1 MASPLTLEVN
11 NLFPRLTYSSETIDR
26 FFEEIFTLHH
36 HGCSGNLSIAFLDR
50 SSHSQIHGN
59 FLKDFRSTDVITFPA
74 DPAENIAGEIC
85 VSVDQAIEESGVR
98 GIPFAR
104 ELSLYLVHGWLHLV
118 GFDDKIEEDR
128 KIMRREESKVLGL
141 IENLELWPDFLL
153 APSSGDQ

>member
-11 NLFPRLTYSSETIDR
+11 NLYPRLTYSSETVDR

-50 SSHSQIHGN
+50 PSHSQIHGN
-59 FLKDFRSTDVITFPA
+59 FLKDFRPTDVITFPA
-74 DPAENIAGEIC
+74 DPDERIAGEIC
-85 VSVDQAIEESGVR
+85 VSVDQAIEESDLR

-118 GFDDKIEEDR
+118 GFDDKIDEDR

-153 APSSGDQ
+153 APSSGDR

>member
-11 NLFPRLTYSSETIDR
+11 NLYPRLTYSSETIDR

-59 FLKDFRSTDVITFPA
+59 FLKDFRPTDVITFPA
-74 DPAENIAGEIC
+74 DPAESIAGEIC

-118 GFDDKIEEDR
+118 GFDDKVEEDR

>member
-1 MASPLTLEVN
+1 MASSLTLEVN
-11 NLFPRLTYSSETIDR
+11 NLYPRLTYSSETIDR

-59 FLKDFRSTDVITFPA
+59 FLKDFRPTDVITFPA
-74 DPAENIAGEIC
+74 DPDERIAGEIC

-118 GFDDKIEEDR
+118 GFDDKIDEDR

-153 APSSGDQ
+153 APGSGDR